1 MTLNIDKLQALVEK
15 NLLADRNHFPELISN
30 VVNMP
35 VGKDGSR
42 ELNIRIDSGKMNLRG
57 KGPLAL
63 LYKFSKKIG
72 CSCEHS
78 HDTLSIKMTN
88 QQHLIFKQ
96 AEKLVGIAKD
106 FIPDEN

>member
-1 MTLNIDKLQALVEK
+1 MSLNILKLQALVEK
-15 NLLADRNHFPELISN
+15 SLIADRQHFPELITS

-35 VGKDGSR
+35 VEKDGSR
-42 ELNIRIDSGKMNLRG
+42 ELNFRIDSGKMNLRG
-57 KGPLAL
+57 KEPLAL

-72 CSCEHS
+72 CTCEHTR
-78 HDTLSIKMTN
+78 DMLSIKMN
-88 QQHLIFKQ
+88 SQQHLIFKQ

>member
-1 MTLNIDKLQALVEK
+1 MTLNIDKLQAIVEK
-15 NLLADRNHFPELISN
+15 NLIADRNLFPELISN

-35 VGKDGSR
+35 MGNDGSR
-42 ELNIRIDSGKMNLRG
+42 ELNFRIDSGKMNLRS
-57 KGPLAL
+57 KEPLAL

-72 CSCEHS
+72 CSCEHT

-88 QQHLIFKQ
+88 QQHFIFKQ